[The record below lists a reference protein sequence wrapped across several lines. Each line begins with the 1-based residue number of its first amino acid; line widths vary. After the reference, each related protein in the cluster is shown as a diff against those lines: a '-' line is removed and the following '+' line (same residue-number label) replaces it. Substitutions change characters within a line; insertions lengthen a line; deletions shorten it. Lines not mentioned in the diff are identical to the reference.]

1 MYIGQGI
8 DGGASMTGARQ
19 MNRKL
24 TAVLAAAAISG
35 MAAPVAATPA
45 AAAALPQVAFTA
57 QAFGTQ
63 LTAGGVVRSGPSA
76 LSSIGCT
83 TVAPKGTSGSI
94 ASATLPVAGST
105 GAVTTSARS
114 AQTLTSR
121 SSTSTSRVAGVNLLG
136 GLVRADALSTT
147 STASVDTASKY
158 TGRNAAVLSN
168 LVISGRRVSASTG
181 PNTRIR
187 FGQVGKVPFAT
198 AIVNKQERVTSN
210 GELRVATAAVTV
222 LIDSS
227 NPLGLPVGSRIDV
240 AQSKAYLSAPLRGL
254 VGGKGYATSVTAL
267 DGRVLSSPTAL
278 VYPRCSTGDAA
289 SSVAHVSVPGL
300 LTSGT
305 TQTTTR
311 SATSSSSR
319 SVTVKNAIAS
329 PNVLLGVI
337 TASAVTADTSVAQS
351 GVLAPTARDSSR
363 FVGLKVAGFPTIS
376 DTVRPNTVVTIPSL
390 GTVTFHKVTRTS
402 SSLEVI
408 MLEVVLNRAVGG
420 LPTGS
425 VVRIGYSN
433 SKLA

>member
-1 MYIGQGI
+1 
-8 DGGASMTGARQ
+8 
-19 MNRKL
+19 
-24 TAVLAAAAISG
+24 
-35 MAAPVAATPA
+35 
-45 AAAALPQVAFTA
+45 
-57 QAFGTQ
+57 
-63 LTAGGVVRSGPSA
+63 
-76 LSSIGCT
+76 
-83 TVAPKGTSGSI
+83 
-94 ASATLPVAGST
+94 
-105 GAVTTSARS
+105 
-114 AQTLTSR
+114 
-121 SSTSTSRVAGVNLLG
+121 VNLLG

-337 TASAVTADTSVAQS
+337 TASAVTADISVAQS